1 MGHTVTPDGD
11 IHNGNRKPREIEFVN
26 HSHPDKKTKRFLI
39 RDKNLGHTLGTI
51 KWHVKYWCH
60 VFTPAMYTSL
70 TAEEMEVITAK
81 LKEL

>member
-51 KWHVKYWCH
+51 
-60 VFTPAMYTSL
+60 
-70 TAEEMEVITAK
+70 
-81 LKEL
+81 